1 MISSFCRPLS
11 FIDSF
16 GHLFLWSVLWII
28 CRRIITLPLVQWHL
42 GASRLT
48 EYDLLQQ
55 NSENKI
61 QKNSQ
66 GKIEF
71 WCLDNSH
78 LERMYWN
85 MVWYGLIWK
94 YVSFHLKISGSF
106 IFTHNYFKEMSR
118 DRNIVFTYDLIPVYF
133 KLTLLTLSI
142 YIIFRMAR
150 TYDELNYHC
159 NTYLTY
165 ILPSSSLFGRYRGP
179 VQT

>member
-61 QKNSQ
+61 QKH

-142 YIIFRMAR
+142 YIIFR
-150 TYDELNYHC
+150 
-159 NTYLTY
+159 NTRRGHMTNWIIIVILT
-165 ILPSSSLFGRYRGP
+165 
-179 VQT
+179 